1 MGIDNGKFYK
11 HSQSQL
17 PTLSFK
23 VPVSSSLDPQN
34 SSATELTKKS
44 VPSVAEKNQNNYVL
58 YSQNTNQ
65 NDATITNNDNIQSCE
80 IEKNQNYS
88 IPKISTHNNYTQ
100 CIATTSSCILK
111 FKHTY
116 NITSGL

>member
-34 SSATELTKKS
+34 SSATELTKTS
-44 VPSVAEKNQNNYVL
+44 VPSVADKNQNNYVL

-80 IEKNQNYS
+80 TEKT
-88 IPKISTHNNYTQ
+88 KI
-100 CIATTSSCILK
+100 IAFQK
-111 FKHTY
+111 FNT
-116 NITSGL
+116 